1 MKLISIRLCNFRSF
15 YGKTPEI
22 MLAGGNIRN
31 TTIIHGN
38 TGTGKTSLLNA
49 FTWVLYEKFSAAF
62 ALPDQLVNKRAIAEA
77 QKGESIECWVEI
89 AWEHDAKNYRVK
101 RECRVYKNATD
112 IEPGKTKLYMQIA
125 GDDGK
130 WYFPTQQPEEIIN
143 QILPSSLH
151 KYFFFDG
158 ERIEH
163 IVRADKKAEIAEAM
177 KMLLGVEVIN
187 RSIKHLGEAKK
198 SLEGELKVI
207 GDAEIRQILSKQT
220 KIELEIE
227 KLKKRNHEIG
237 QELEHQNTFK
247 KDTSNRLRELS
258 AAKELDERRQSLE
271 VQKKS
276 YQGQLVKAK
285 NTVKKIISSR
295 GYTVLLP
302 ETTTRFREIVR
313 NSKRDGEITTKVS
326 REILQELMDRGRCIC
341 NAALKEGTSTRRCI
355 QELLKNATS
364 SGVEETAFRM
374 GVQVDEVDKAA
385 SVFWEEIDKEQARI
399 NEIKQIISQ
408 VEEELD
414 SIQERLRKSP
424 EEEIRGLQ
432 RRLDEIEKK
441 IIELTLEQGRNQ
453 QKFEILNSDL
463 DAVNKEIAKQK
474 VNEVKQA
481 LLQRRI
487 TSVRDAIDVL
497 TEVKT
502 RQEKNFRW
510 QLEKRV
516 QEIFREISF
525 TPYFPKI
532 TDKYELF
539 LMENTSGVEMPV
551 AASTGENQIL
561 CLSFISAIMDRVR
574 EWSEKKKMLMLPE
587 SSTFPLIMDSAFG
600 SLDEIS
606 RRHVATVIPRLAN
619 QLIVL
624 VSKTQ
629 WRFEVEEQMEQRVGK
644 EYVLTCYSPRDDSQ
658 LDDIDLHGER
668 YSLVRK
674 SPNDFEYTEIVEVR

>member
-22 MLAGGNIRN
+22 ILAGGDIRN

-38 TGTGKTSLLNA
+38 TGAGKTSLSNA

-62 ALPDQLVNKRAIAEA
+62 AFPEQLVNKRAVAEA

-101 RECRVYKNATD
+101 RECRVYKNVTD

-163 IVRADKKAEIAEAM
+163 IVRPDKKAEIAEAM

-227 KLKKRNHEIG
+227 KIKKRYQELG

-247 KDTSNRLRELS
+247 KETSNRLRELS

-271 VQKKS
+271 DQKKS
-276 YQGQLVKAK
+276 YQVQLQKTK
-285 NTVKKIISSR
+285 NTLKKIISSR
-295 GYTVLLP
+295 GYTVFLA
-302 ETTTRFREIVR
+302 EITAKFH
-313 NSKRDGEITTKVS
+313 NIIKSSKEEGEITTKVS
-326 REILQELMDRGRCIC
+326 REILQELIDMGRCIC
-341 NAALKEGTSTRRCI
+341 STPLKEGTRTHRCI
-355 QELLKNATS
+355 QDLIENATS
-364 SGVEETAFRM
+364 SGVEETAFRI
-374 GVQVDEVDKAA
+374 GVQVDEIDKMA
-385 SVFWEEIDKEQARI
+385 SIFWEEIDREQARI
-399 NEIKQIISQ
+399 NEIKHFISQ
-408 VEEELD
+408 SEEDLD

-432 RRLDEIEKK
+432 KRLDEIENK
-441 IIELTLEQGRNQ
+441 ITELTLEKGRNEQ
-453 QKFEILNSDL
+453 QFDILQSDL
-463 DAVNKEIAKQK
+463 AAVNKEIAKQK
-474 VNEVKQA
+474 INEGKQA
-481 LLQRRI
+481 LVQRRI
-487 TSVRDAIDVL
+487 NLVRDAIDVL
-497 TEVKT
+497 TEVKA

-510 QLEKRV
+510 QLETRV
-516 QEIFREISF
+516 QEIFKEISF

-532 TDKYELF
+532 TDKYELI
-539 LMENTSGVEMPV
+539 LMENTSGVEMLVP
-551 AASTGENQIL
+551 ASTGENQIL

-587 SSTFPLIMDSAFG
+587 SGTFPLVIDSAFG

-606 RRHVATVIPRLAN
+606 RRHVAQVIPRLAN
-619 QLIVL
+619 QLLVL

-629 WRFEVEEQMEQRVGK
+629 WRFEVEEEMEERIGK
-644 EYVLTCYSPRDDSQ
+644 EYVLTCYSPKDDCV

-674 SPNDFEYTEIVEVR
+674 SPNGFHYTEIVEVR